1 MNSANGCQHHNS
13 FLFDKDGPLF
23 FKYLKEN
30 HGWKTANIKL
40 HGTVYCTPTFR
51 TKKNARL
58 NDNCF
63 TKLGFTDQVNANQP
77 RFGRYVQRFHKW
89 CVQADEGSEDE
100 NDGDCAELNSEDVE
114 NRRPL
119 EQLNKQLSQTAKD
132 SVAGD
137 KDDNGIININD
148 DEETERSEASALSEA
163 SKSTVFD
170 TPQPSQQPPRKR
182 GRVSDY
188 IPRKRTTSAAR
199 APRSVQSVQSVTRH
213 KARTTSRTR
222 RRSGGQTPP
231 PAVVQQVAPPIK
243 SLKKRPPA
251 STHAPTPS
259 ASQVELILTIRT
271 NAHKLC
277 EELRSLVARRGTWRA
292 LLRDKAL
299 LKDLTALDIEQVVAA
314 VRRYDGS
321 KSVNEALAQI
331 ETQLNELAKVG
342 TGRPFAEEDERV
354 ARAVLGLLQRVG
366 LEKAQ
371 AHPPASAT
379 PTDLIAAKASQP
391 KISRLPAEVRSC
403 GQELCKALEELAAQ
417 QHRREALAQDRIILT
432 DPAAHDI
439 DEVVA
444 VVKRCGDGKARS
456 IGEALKVI
464 DEAVAGLCPM
474 HVGRLFEARDVALL
488 QDLAKLLRETFA

>member
-1 MNSANGCQHHNS
+1 MNSANGCRHHNS

-63 TKLGFTDQVNANQP
+63 TKLDFIDQVNANQP

-89 CVQADEGSEDE
+89 CVQADEGSEYE
-100 NDGDCAELNSEDVE
+100 NDGDCAEPNSEDVE
-114 NRRPL
+114 NR
-119 EQLNKQLSQTAKD
+119 QLNMQLSQTAKN
-132 SVAGD
+132 SGACD
-137 KDDNGIININD
+137 KDDNRIINLND

-199 APRSVQSVQSVTRH
+199 APRSVQSVTRH
-213 KARTTSRTR
+213 KAQTVSRTR
-222 RRSGGQTPP
+222 RRSGQTLP

-243 SLKKRPPA
+243 SLNKRPPA
-251 STHAPTPS
+251 STHASKPS

-314 VRRYDGS
+314 VRRYNGS

-371 AHPPASAT
+371 AHPPASST

-391 KISRLPAEVRSC
+391 KISRLPAEARSC
-403 GQELCKALEELAAQ
+403 GQELCKALEQLAAQ
-417 QHRREALAQDRIILT
+417 QHRRDTLAQDRIILT
-432 DPAAHDI
+432 DPAA
-439 DEVVA
+439 
-444 VVKRCGDGKARS
+444 AR
-456 IGEALKVI
+456 
-464 DEAVAGLCPM
+464 
-474 HVGRLFEARDVALL
+474 H
-488 QDLAKLLRETFA
+488 